1 MGDHPHLPRRFAAA
15 SVAIA
20 LLVLW
25 PAPAAAHPVLVN
37 SEPREGARVVEPPDV
52 VVLEFSEPVTV
63 IEVTVIGP
71 DGEDAAQ
78 DSAPEEADGT
88 VRQAVGRFP
97 DQGSY
102 TVRYQVI
109 SQDDHT
115 VTGEVTFDYAGP
127 VTEGDRGEPDA
138 EERTDPPTQPDPDP
152 DERPVPLGLWPLL
165 LLTVAAAAGIAVAMR
180 AFRSTRT
187 PADDR

>member
-1 MGDHPHLPRRFAAA
+1 
-15 SVAIA
+15 
-20 LLVLW
+20 
-25 PAPAAAHPVLVN
+25 
-37 SEPREGARVVEPPDV
+37 VVEPPDD

-63 IEVTVIGP
+63 IEVTVISP
-71 DGEDAAQ
+71 EGEDVAEG
-78 DSAPEEADGT
+78 SAPEGAEGT
-88 VRQAVGRFP
+88 VRQAVGQFP

-102 TVRYQVI
+102 MVRYQVL

-127 VTEGDRGEPDA
+127 VTEADRGDPDA
-138 EERTDPPTQPDPDP
+138 EEPADPPAQADPDP
-152 DERPVPLGLWPLL
+152 DERPALLGLWPLL
-165 LLTVAAAAGIAVAMR
+165 LLTVAAAAGIAVAVR